1 MVRGYVQV
9 PPIDGE
15 IKMSFKKL
23 KLRTDIDD
31 GWSLK
36 RIVDWA
42 GK

>member
-1 MVRGYVQV
+1 MT
-9 PPIDGE
+9 
-15 IKMSFKKL
+15 FKKL

-42 GK
+42 GE